1 MRLYLDTMVWS
12 RIAED
17 QPKEVKYQRLKRIL
31 DDEDYLIST
40 YLSEAHVGDQSRG
53 KPNTETARA
62 SKRCRCNYMLDRA
75 WGSYLIQDGE
85 TGIYRVCRVS
95 LDDDLFGLDNMTPE
109 IDLHSLN
116 LEDPNPVV
124 QAAYRLLKLQ
134 PFDLKAQIGTGQG
147 GEEALAM
154 LRQMFPNGMH
164 EKTMYGVLKDILAN
178 DELTNIDEGML
189 NARLACATA
198 IGQFDWKKVK
208 DPKTYVDR
216 LLTKQADGKPLQEL
230 FDMLDKA
237 IADANP
243 NTPVVEVFRQKYL
256 MLGTFGI
263 APEKRF
269 GSANDDAGHAYYAT
283 AANFFVTDD
292 TRAAIKARVLYRILA
307 VKTQV
312 LSTEELLTY
321 IDQSRVLIYRPNI
334 EEWIKCGLYGGA
346 VVWSGPDPHD
356 GLAQE
361 VRALPCA
368 ILYVFN
374 RCQIPA
380 GNDEVICLFYR
391 RPVALV
397 NFSAYEDVRRQLH
410 WLTKTFGLDLYGLGK
425 YDEVDEQQIKSDE
438 EWRGRAWYF
447 GQDFWMSFEQ
457 MEVVGPALVI
467 RRITPELREA
477 ARNQHQIP
485 PPSIIVE

>member
-1 MRLYLDTMVWS
+1 MIWS

-17 QPKEVKYQRLKRIL
+17 QPTKIKYQRLKRIL

-53 KPNTETARA
+53 KPKTEAA
-62 SKRCRCNYMLDRA
+62 KESKRRRCRYMQERS
-75 WGSYLIQDGE
+75 WGSYIEEDAE
-85 TGIYRVCRVS
+85 THGYRLCRVTPE
-95 LDDDLFGLDNMTPE
+95 DDLFALHKDTPE
-109 IDLHSLN
+109 IDLQKFDLD
-116 LEDPNPVV
+116 DPDPLM
-124 QAAYRLLKLQ
+124 QAVYGMLKLQ
-134 PFDLKAQIGTGQG
+134 PFDLEKQIGTGPG
-147 GEEALAM
+147 SREAVDM
-154 LRQMFPNGMH
+154 LRQMLPNAMRQ
-164 EKTMYGVLKDILAN
+164 KTIFGVLQDLLSNDQLAN
-178 DELTNIDEGML
+178 VDTGMMT
-189 NARLACATA
+189 ARLSCAA
-198 IGQFDWKKVK
+198 ALGQFDWTKLK
-208 DPKTYVDR
+208 DPKTYLDR

-230 FDMLDKA
+230 FELLDKA
-237 IADANP
+237 VSDANP
-243 NTPVVEVFRQKYL
+243 QTPVVEVFRQKYL
-256 MLGTFGI
+256 ILGMFGI

-269 GSANDDAGHAYYAT
+269 ASANDDAGHAYYAT
-283 AANFFVTDD
+283 AADFFITDD
-292 TRAAIKARVLYRILA
+292 TRAAIKGRVLYRMLG
-307 VKTQV
+307 VKTQL
-312 LSTEELLTY
+312 LSTDELLSY

-346 VVWSGPDPHD
+346 IVWSGPDRHN

-397 NFSAYEDVRRQLH
+397 NFSAYEDIRRQLH
-410 WLTKTFGLDLYGLGK
+410 WLTKTFGLDLHGLGE
-425 YDEVDEQQIKSDE
+425 YDEVDEQQIKSDK

-467 RRITPELREA
+467 RRITPELLEA
-477 ARNQHQIP
+477 ARKEEQEQ
-485 PPSIIVE
+485 PPSLVIK